1 MDKKWGKSWAKMEQ
15 LEVFEAGEGF
25 AFGEAALLYNVRAP
39 RASCSLTDINRMDG
53 FNFSMNLTFMNHD
66 ELSTHIYIYIYPQ

>member
-1 MDKKWGKSWAKMEQ
+1 MEQ

-39 RASCSLTDINRMDG
+39 RASWQIWQKEGRIDG
-53 FNFSMNLTFMNHD
+53 TNESNIHD
-66 ELSTHIYIYIYPQ
+66 SWWFIHIYPQ